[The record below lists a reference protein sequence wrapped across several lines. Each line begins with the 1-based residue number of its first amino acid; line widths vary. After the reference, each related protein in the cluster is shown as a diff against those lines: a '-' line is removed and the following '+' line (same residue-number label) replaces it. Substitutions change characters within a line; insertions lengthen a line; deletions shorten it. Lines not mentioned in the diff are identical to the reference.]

1 MTPRIRI
8 TIKRAGSIFCGLIL
22 ALALVFLLIGETFL
36 RVEREPI
43 NGKVDAVVVLAGGHP
58 EDKHRIEKG
67 LALIRRGKA
76 GVLIL
81 PLRHPAFRWSW
92 AVDFY
97 GLPSDASAV
106 SVLIGRSTPAEA
118 QWLDDYGGT
127 YTEARKTKEIMRRHR
142 LHSAIVVS
150 SAYHMRRAAMAFSR
164 FENESALQFF
174 YQSVDPARSRSAPW
188 WMNGDYV
195 IKLLK
200 EYRKVAAAYL
210 VYRR

>member
-8 TIKRAGSIFCGLIL
+8 AIKLSGSIFCGLIL
-22 ALALVFLLIGETFL
+22 ALALGFLLLGETFL

-43 NGKVDAVVVLAGGHP
+43 SGKADAVVVLAGGHP
-58 EDKHRIEKG
+58 EDKRRIEKG

-97 GLPSDASAV
+97 GLPSDALDTN
-106 SVLIGRSTPAEA
+106 VLIGRSTPAEA

-127 YTEARKTKEIMRRHR
+127 YTEARKTIEMMRRNR

-164 FENESALQFF
+164 FEKESASQFF
-174 YQSVDPARSRSAPW
+174 YQSVDPAHSRSAPW
-188 WMNGDYV
+188 WTDGEYV
-195 IKLLK
+195 SKLLK
-200 EYRKVAAAYL
+200 EYRKIAAAYL